1 MATTQ
6 TQKVITPENLGQGIA
21 YNPQTK
27 KWEVHFVSEA
37 EIEQVTNYVE
47 PQEDDEHYVA
57 KECIK
62 LRDRASG
69 YMWDSCKSILKDRAP
84 ARDEILRTPLSVNLT
99 RDALVL
105 NFEVSNTSNHSV
117 HDDQQIVLESTAE
130 NETRFDLE
138 NYDNVTTEEFNRTL
152 AGKKL
157 KFTTNERFSNIEGKP
172 KIRGTTF
179 EVAYPAIDEI
189 ADTVTYSCS
198 SLHKMLSVVGE
209 DRYNIPLKKLVE
221 AGKLQ
226 IEVIV
231 EASNA
236 ERQTAIINANNVGI
250 FDKSLDSADRL
261 VEKYIT
267 RRSGQPVNEDLDIA
281 MYTNKAHVMIN
292 FTPNEVIFNRPGQ
305 KITCNF
311 QNFDNGIQVENVRKP
326 APKNPEGISNV
337 RWRENFLADEN
348 YHRYGDN
355 VFPTLLYHSDTLNTD
370 SDKTL
375 NLAGLADAKEVNEHY
390 KDLGVEVDHDGK
402 NVTIPWI
409 NLPYIDTE
417 VSFGPLKSGNRGA
430 NNGAWNVLAPEFAS
444 GVSDDE
450 KQAINKALKVE
461 AAPINVHVK
470 VTDKETGADVMTFTQ
485 TPATY
490 RTSEAFRLDSGFDAY
505 IRGNHPA
512 VKLTVSADPITIK
525 WWSGKATLNFKPYD
539 VYFKENRGLASFDV

>member
-1 MATTQ
+1 MASK
-6 TQKVITPENLGQGIA
+6 TQKVIAPENLGQGIT

-37 EIEQVTNYVE
+37 EIERVTNYVE

-69 YMWDSCKSILKDRAP
+69 YRWDSCKSTLKDRAP

-99 RDALVL
+99 RDASALI
-105 NFEVSNTSNHSV
+105 FEVSNTSNHSA
-117 HDDQQIVLESTAE
+117 HDDQQVVLESTAE

-157 KFTTNERFSNIEGKP
+157 KFSTNERFSNMEGKP
-172 KIRGTTF
+172 KIRETTF
-179 EVAYPAIDEI
+179 EVAYPEIDEI
-189 ADTVTYSCS
+189 TDTLTYSYSGTYS
-198 SLHKMLSVVGE
+198 SLKAAEG
-209 DRYNIPLKKLVE
+209 DRYHIPLKKLVE

-226 IEVIV
+226 LEVIA
-231 EASNA
+231 EADNA
-236 ERQTAIINANNVGI
+236 ERQTAIINSSNV
-250 FDKSLDSADRL
+250 DVLDSNLDFASKLAER
-261 VEKYIT
+261 YII
-267 RRSGQPVNEDLDIA
+267 RRSGQPVNEELDIA
-281 MYTNKAHVMIN
+281 LTTNKLHLMIK

-311 QNFDNGIQVENVRKP
+311 QNFDNGIQVENVRKH

-337 RWRENFLADEN
+337 HWRENFLADEN

-375 NLAGLADAKEVNEHY
+375 NLTGLADAKEVNDHY

-402 NVTIPWI
+402 TVTIPWI
-409 NLPYIDTE
+409 DLPYIDTE
-417 VSFGPLKSGNRGA
+417 VSFDAMKSGNRGA
-430 NNGAWNVLAPEFAS
+430 QGGFWNVLAPEFAP
-444 GVSDDE
+444 GTTDDE
-450 KQAINKALKVE
+450 KRAINKALKQE

-470 VTDKETGADVMTFTQ
+470 VTDKETGADVMSFTQ
-485 TPATY
+485 APATY
-490 RTSEAFRLDSGFDAY
+490 RISESFRTDSGFDAY
-505 IRGNHPA
+505 LRGDHPA
-512 VKLTVSADPITIK
+512 VKLTVSTDPITIK
-525 WWSGKATLNFKPYD
+525 WWSGKVTLNFKPYE
-539 VYFKENRGLASFDV
+539 VYFKANRGLGSFDA

>member
-1 MATTQ
+1 MASK
-6 TQKVITPENLGQGIA
+6 TQKVVTPENLGKGITF
-21 YNPQTK
+21 NPQTK
-27 KWEVHFVSEA
+27 QWEVHFVSEA
-37 EIEQVTNYVE
+37 EIEQVQGYVE

-69 YMWDSCKSILKDRAP
+69 YMWDSCKSTLKDRAP

-99 RDALVL
+99 RDTLAL
-105 NFEVSNTSNHSV
+105 NFEASNTYNHSA
-117 HDDQQIVLESTAE
+117 HDDQQIVLESAAE

-157 KFTTNERFSNIEGKP
+157 KFTTNKRFSNMEGKP
-172 KIRGTTF
+172 KIRETTF

-189 ADTVTYSCS
+189 TDTLTYSYS
-198 SLHKMLSVVGE
+198 STHSLLKAAEG
-209 DRYNIPLKKLVE
+209 DRYRIPLKKLVE

-226 IEVIV
+226 LEVIA

-236 ERQTAIINANNVGI
+236 ERQTAIINASNV
-250 FDKSLDSADRL
+250 DVLDSNLDFTIKLAER
-261 VEKYIT
+261 YII
-267 RRSGQPVNEDLDIA
+267 RRSGQPVNEELDIA
-281 MYTNKAHVMIN
+281 LTTNELHLMIK
-292 FTPNEVIFNRPGQ
+292 FTPNEVVFNRPGQ

-355 VFPTLLYHSDTLNTD
+355 VSPALLYHSDTLNTD

-375 NLAGLADAKEVNEHY
+375 NLAGLADAKAVNEHY

-402 NVTIPWI
+402 TVTIPWI
-409 NLPYIDTE
+409 DLPYIDTA
-417 VSFGPLKSGNRGA
+417 VSFDPLKSGNRGA
-430 NNGAWNVLAPEFAS
+430 QGGFWNVLAPEFAP

-450 KQAINKALKVE
+450 KQAINKALKQE
-461 AAPINVHVK
+461 AAPINVLVK
-470 VTDKETGADVMTFTQ
+470 VTDKETGADVMTITQ
-485 TPATY
+485 TPPTY
-490 RTSEAFRLDSGFDAY
+490 RKSDGFITDSSLRTYMEGE
-505 IRGNHPA
+505 HPA
-512 VKLTVSADPITIK
+512 VKLTVSADPIAIK
-525 WWSGKATLNFKPYD
+525 WWSGKVTLNFKPYD
-539 VYFKENRGLASFDV
+539 VYFKANRSHGSFEA

>member
-1 MATTQ
+1 MASK

-37 EIEQVTNYVE
+37 EIEQVQGYVE
-47 PQEDDEHYVA
+47 PQEDDEHYVQR
-57 KECIK
+57 ETIK
-62 LRDRASG
+62 LRDRTSG
-69 YMWDSCKSILKDRAP
+69 YVWDSYKSVLKDRAP

-99 RDALVL
+99 RDALAL
-105 NFEVSNTSNHSV
+105 NFEVSNTSNHSA
-117 HDDQQIVLESTAE
+117 HDDQQISLQDDPDNQASF
-130 NETRFDLE
+130 NLE

-157 KFTTNERFSNIEGKP
+157 KFTTNKRFSNMEGKP
-172 KIRGTTF
+172 KIRETAF

-189 ADTVTYSCS
+189 TDTLTFSYSGTFS
-198 SLHKMLSVVGE
+198 ALKAAEG
-209 DRYNIPLKKLVE
+209 DRYRIPLKKLVE

-226 IEVIV
+226 LEVIA
-231 EASNA
+231 EADNA
-236 ERQTAIINANNVGI
+236 ERQAAIINASNVEI
-250 FDKSLDSADRL
+250 LDSNLDFASKLAER
-261 VEKYIT
+261 YII
-267 RRSGQPVNEDLDIA
+267 RRSGQPVNEELDIA
-281 MYTNKAHVMIN
+281 LITNKLHLMVK

-337 RWRENFLADEN
+337 HWRENFLADEN

-402 NVTIPWI
+402 TVTIPWI

-417 VSFGPLKSGNRGA
+417 VSFGPLKQGNRGA
-430 NNGAWNVLAPEFAS
+430 NNGAWNVLAPEFAP
-444 GVSDDE
+444 GTTDDE
-450 KQAINKALKVE
+450 KRAINKALKEE

-470 VTDKETGADVMTFTQ
+470 VTDKETGADVMSFTQ

-490 RTSEAFRLDSGFDAY
+490 RASNSFLLDGSFRTY
-505 IRGNHPA
+505 IEGEHPA

-525 WWSGKATLNFKPYD
+525 WWCGKVTLNFKPYE
-539 VYFKENRGLASFDV
+539 VYFKANRGLGSFEA

>member
-1 MATTQ
+1 MASK

-47 PQEDDEHYVA
+47 PQEDDEHYV
-57 KECIK
+57 EHETIK
-62 LRDRASG
+62 LRDRTSG
-69 YMWDSCKSILKDRAP
+69 YMWDSFKAVLKDRAP

-99 RDALVL
+99 RDARYL
-105 NFEVSNTSNHSV
+105 NFEVSNTSNHSA

-138 NYDNVTTEEFNRTL
+138 NYDNITTEEFNRTL

-157 KFTTNERFSNIEGKP
+157 KYTADARFSNMEGKP
-172 KIRGTTF
+172 KIRETAF
-179 EVAYPAIDEI
+179 EVDYPAIDEI
-189 ADTVTYSCS
+189 SDTLTFSFGSTYAG
-198 SLHKMLSVVGE
+198 LKAAEG
-209 DRYNIPLKKLVE
+209 DRYRIPLVKLVK

-226 IEVIV
+226 VEVIA

-236 ERQTAIINANNVGI
+236 ERQTAIINASNMDDIDTGFSI
-250 FDKSLDSADRL
+250 ASKLAER
-261 VEKYIT
+261 YII
-267 RRSGQPVNEDLDIA
+267 RRSGQPVNEELDVA
-281 MYTNKAHVMIN
+281 LATNKLHLMIN
-292 FTPNEVIFNRPGQ
+292 FTPNEVVFNRPGQ

-337 RWRENFLADEN
+337 RWRENLLADEN

-355 VFPTLLYHSDTLNTD
+355 VFPTLLYHSDSLNAEF
-370 SDKTL
+370 DKTL
-375 NLAGLADAKEVNEHY
+375 NLAGLADAKAVNEHY

-402 NVTIPWI
+402 TVTIPWI
-409 NLPYIDTE
+409 DLPYIDTA
-417 VSFGPLKSGNRGA
+417 VSFGPLKQGNRGA
-430 NNGAWNVLAPEFAS
+430 NNGAWNVLAPEFAP
-444 GVSDDE
+444 GISDDE
-450 KQAINKALKVE
+450 KQAINKALKEE

-470 VTDKETGADVMTFTQ
+470 VTDKETGADVMSFTQ
-485 TPATY
+485 TPSTY
-490 RTSEAFRLDSGFDAY
+490 RGSDSFLLDGSFRTY
-505 IRGNHPA
+505 IEGDHPA

-525 WWSGKATLNFKPYD
+525 WWSGKVTLNVKPYD
-539 VYFKENRGLASFDV
+539 VYFKENRTLGSFEA

>member
-1 MATTQ
+1 M
-6 TQKVITPENLGQGIA
+6 
-21 YNPQTK
+21 
-27 KWEVHFVSEA
+27 
-37 EIEQVTNYVE
+37 
-47 PQEDDEHYVA
+47 
-57 KECIK
+57 
-62 LRDRASG
+62 
-69 YMWDSCKSILKDRAP
+69 LKDCAP

-152 AGKKL
+152 VGKKL
-157 KFTTNERFSNIEGKP
+157 KFTTNERFSEIEGKP

-189 ADTVTYSCS
+189 ADTVTYSYH
-198 SLHKMLSVVGE
+198 SLHDMLRVVGE
-209 DRYNIPLKKLVE
+209 DRYNIQLKKLVE

-250 FDKSLDSADRL
+250 LDKSLDSAGRL

-267 RRSGQPVNEDLDIA
+267 RRDGQAVNEDLDNA
-281 MYTNKAHVMIN
+281 LATNKAHVMIN
-292 FTPNEVIFNRPGQ
+292 FTPNEVVFNRPGQ
-305 KITCNF
+305 NITCNF

-355 VFPTLLYHSDTLNTD
+355 VFPALLYHSDTLNTD

-390 KDLGVEVDHDGK
+390 KDLGVEVGHDGK
-402 NVTIPWI
+402 TVTIPWI
-409 NLPYIDTE
+409 NLPYIDTA
-417 VSFGPLKSGNRGA
+417 VSFGPLKQDERGA
-430 NNGAWNVLAPEFAS
+430 NSGAWNVLAPEFTP
-444 GVSDDE
+444 GTTDDE
-450 KQAINKALKVE
+450 KRAINKALKQE
-461 AAPINVHVK
+461 ATSINVHVK

-490 RTSEAFRLDSGFDAY
+490 RTSKAFISDSDFGTY

-525 WWSGKATLNFKPYD
+525 WWSGKVTLNFKPYD
-539 VYFKENRGLASFDV
+539 AYFKENHGLGSFEA

>member
-1 MATTQ
+1 MASKA
-6 TQKVITPENLGQGIA
+6 QKVITPENLGQGIA

-47 PQEDDEHYVA
+47 PQEDDEHYVQR
-57 KECIK
+57 EDIK
-62 LRDRASG
+62 LRDRTSG
-69 YMWDSCKSILKDRAP
+69 FMWDSYKSVLKDRAP

-99 RDALVL
+99 RDALAL
-105 NFEVSNTSNHSV
+105 NFEVSNTSNHSA
-117 HDDQQIVLESTAE
+117 HDDQQISLQDNPDNQASF
-130 NETRFDLE
+130 NLE

-157 KFTTNERFSNIEGKP
+157 KFTTNERFSNMEGKP
-172 KIRGTTF
+172 KIRETAF
-179 EVAYPAIDEI
+179 EVAYPVVDEI
-189 ADTVTYSCS
+189 TDTLTFSYSGTYSA
-198 SLHKMLSVVGE
+198 LKAAEG
-209 DRYNIPLKKLVE
+209 DRYHIPLKKLVE

-226 IEVIV
+226 LEVI
-231 EASNA
+231 AKANNA
-236 ERQTAIINANNVGI
+236 ERQTAIINASNV
-250 FDKSLDSADRL
+250 DVLDSNLDFASKLAER
-261 VEKYIT
+261 YII
-267 RRSGQPVNEDLDIA
+267 RRGGQPVNEELDIA
-281 MYTNKAHVMIN
+281 LKANKLHLMIK

-305 KITCNF
+305 KITCKF

-337 RWRENFLADEN
+337 HWRENFLADEN

-355 VFPTLLYHSDTLNTD
+355 VFPTLLYHSDALNTD

-375 NLAGLADAKEVNEHY
+375 NLAGLADAKAVNEHY

-409 NLPYIDTE
+409 DLPYIDTE

-430 NNGAWNVLAPEFAS
+430 NNGAWNVLAPEFAP
-444 GVSDDE
+444 GISDDE
-450 KQAINKALKVE
+450 KQAINKALKEE
-461 AAPINVHVK
+461 ARSINIHVK
-470 VTDKETGADVMTFTQ
+470 VTDKETGADVMTFNQ

-490 RTSEAFRLDSGFDAY
+490 RSSNSFLLDGSFRTY
-505 IRGNHPA
+505 TEREHPT

-525 WWSGKATLNFKPYD
+525 WWSGKVTLNFKPYE
-539 VYFKENRGLASFDV
+539 VYFKANRSLGSFEA

>member
-1 MATTQ
+1 MARS
-6 TQKVITPENLGQGIA
+6 QKVITPDNLGRGIA

-57 KECIK
+57 KECVK
-62 LRDRASG
+62 LRDRTSG
-69 YMWDSCKSILKDRAP
+69 YMWDSCKSVLKDRAP

-99 RDALVL
+99 RDALSL

-117 HDDQQIVLESTAE
+117 HDDQQIVLESAAE

-152 AGKKL
+152 SGKKI
-157 KFTTNERFSNIEGKP
+157 KYTTNARFSNMEGKP
-172 KIRGTTF
+172 KIRETAF

-189 ADTVTYSCS
+189 TDTLTFSYSGTYSA
-198 SLHKMLSVVGE
+198 LKAAEG
-209 DRYNIPLKKLVE
+209 DRYRIPLKKLVE

-226 IEVIV
+226 LEVIA
-231 EASNA
+231 EADNA
-236 ERQTAIINANNVGI
+236 ERQTAIINASNV
-250 FDKSLDSADRL
+250 DALDSNLDHAIKLAER
-261 VEKYIT
+261 YII
-267 RRSGQPVNEDLDIA
+267 RRSGQPVNEELSIA
-281 MYTNKAHVMIN
+281 LATNKLHLMIK

-337 RWRENFLADEN
+337 HWRENFLADEN
-348 YHRYGDN
+348 YHRYGDTA
-355 VFPTLLYHSDTLNTD
+355 FATLLYHSDSLNAEF
-370 SDKTL
+370 DKTL
-375 NLAGLADAKEVNEHY
+375 NLAGLADAKEVNDHY

-402 NVTIPWI
+402 TVTIPWI
-409 NLPYIDTE
+409 NLPYIDTA
-417 VSFGPLKSGNRGA
+417 VSFDALKSGNRGA
-430 NNGAWNVLAPEFAS
+430 QGGFWNVLAPEFAP
-444 GVSDDE
+444 GIRDDE

-461 AAPINVHVK
+461 AAPINIHVK

-485 TPATY
+485 APPTY
-490 RTSEAFRLDSGFDAY
+490 RKSNGFITDSSFRTY
-505 IRGNHPA
+505 IKGDRPA

-525 WWSGKATLNFKPYD
+525 WWSGKVTLNFKPYE
-539 VYFKENRGLASFDV
+539 VYFKENRSLGSFEA

>member
-1 MATTQ
+1 MASK

-27 KWEVHFVSEA
+27 KWEVRFVSEA

-69 YMWDSCKSILKDRAP
+69 YMWDSCKSTLKDRAP

-99 RDALVL
+99 RDALAL
-105 NFEVSNTSNHSV
+105 NFEVSNTSNHSA
-117 HDDQQIVLESTAE
+117 HDDQQISLQDDPDNQASF
-130 NETRFDLE
+130 NLE

-157 KFTTNERFSNIEGKP
+157 KYTTNARFSNMEGKP
-172 KIRGTTF
+172 KIRETTF
-179 EVAYPAIDEI
+179 EVAYPEIDEI
-189 ADTVTYSCS
+189 TDTLTYSYSSTHS
-198 SLHKMLSVVGE
+198 SLKAAEG

-226 IEVIV
+226 LEVIA
-231 EASNA
+231 EADNA
-236 ERQTAIINANNVGI
+236 ERQTTIINASNV
-250 FDKSLDSADRL
+250 DVLDSNLDFASKLAER
-261 VEKYIT
+261 YII
-267 RRSGQPVNEDLDIA
+267 RRSGQPINEELDIA
-281 MYTNKAHVMIN
+281 LTTNKLHLMIN

-375 NLAGLADAKEVNEHY
+375 NLAGLADAKAVNEHY

-402 NVTIPWI
+402 TVTIPWI
-409 NLPYIDTE
+409 DLPYIDTE
-417 VSFGPLKSGNRGA
+417 VSFGPLKQGNRGA
-430 NNGAWNVLAPEFAS
+430 QGGFWNVLAPEFAP
-444 GVSDDE
+444 GISDDE
-450 KQAINKALKVE
+450 KRAINKALKQE

-470 VTDKETGADVMTFTQ
+470 VTDKETGADVMSFTQ
-485 TPATY
+485 APATY
-490 RTSEAFRLDSGFDAY
+490 RISESFRADSGFDAY
-505 IRGNHPA
+505 LRGDHPA

-525 WWSGKATLNFKPYD
+525 WWSGKVTLNFKPYE
-539 VYFKENRGLASFDV
+539 VYFKANRGLGSFEA

>member
-1 MATTQ
+1 MASK

-37 EIEQVTNYVE
+37 EIEQVSNYVE

-57 KECIK
+57 KECVK

-69 YMWDSCKSILKDRAP
+69 YMWDSCKSTLKDRAP

-99 RDALVL
+99 RDALAL
-105 NFEVSNTSNHSV
+105 NFEVSNTYNHSV

-157 KFTTNERFSNIEGKP
+157 KFTTNKRFSNMEGKP
-172 KIRGTTF
+172 KIRETAF
-179 EVAYPAIDEI
+179 EVAYPVVDEI
-189 ADTVTYSCS
+189 TDTLTFSYSGTYSA
-198 SLHKMLSVVGE
+198 LNAAEG
-209 DRYNIPLKKLVE
+209 DRYRIPLKKLVE

-226 IEVIV
+226 LEVIA
-231 EASNA
+231 EADNA
-236 ERQTAIINANNVGI
+236 ERQTAIINASNVDI
-250 FDKSLDSADRL
+250 LDSNLDFASKLAER
-261 VEKYIT
+261 YII
-267 RRSGQPVNEDLDIA
+267 RRSGQPVNEELDIA
-281 MYTNKAHVMIN
+281 LTTNKLHLMIK
-292 FTPNEVIFNRPGQ
+292 FTPNEVIFNHPGQ

-337 RWRENFLADEN
+337 HWRENFLADEN

-390 KDLGVEVDHDGK
+390 KDLGVEVYHDGK
-402 NVTIPWI
+402 TVTIPWI
-409 NLPYIDTE
+409 DLPYIDTE
-417 VSFGPLKSGNRGA
+417 VSFDALKSGNRGA
-430 NNGAWNVLAPEFAS
+430 RGGFWNVLAPEFAP

-461 AAPINVHVK
+461 AAPINIHVK
-470 VTDKETGADVMTFTQ
+470 VTDKETGADVMSFTQ

-490 RTSEAFRLDSGFDAY
+490 RISESFISDSGFDAY
-505 IRGNHPA
+505 LRGDHPA

-525 WWSGKATLNFKPYD
+525 WWSGKVTLNFKPYE
-539 VYFKENRGLASFDV
+539 VYFKENRGLGSFDA

>member
-1 MATTQ
+1 MASK

-37 EIEQVTNYVE
+37 EIEQVQGYVE
-47 PQEDDEHYVA
+47 PQEDDEHYVQR
-57 KECIK
+57 EDIK
-62 LRDRASG
+62 LRDRTSG
-69 YMWDSCKSILKDRAP
+69 FMWDSYKSVLKDRAP
-84 ARDEILRTPLSVNLT
+84 ARDEILRTPLSVNPT
-99 RDALVL
+99 RDALAL
-105 NFEVSNTSNHSV
+105 NFEVSNTSNHSA
-117 HDDQQIVLESTAE
+117 HDDQQISLQDDPDNQASF
-130 NETRFDLE
+130 NLE

-157 KFTTNERFSNIEGKP
+157 KFSTNERFSNMEGKP
-172 KIRGTTF
+172 KIRETTF
-179 EVAYPAIDEI
+179 EVAYPVVDEI
-189 ADTVTYSCS
+189 TDTLTFSYSGTYTA
-198 SLHKMLSVVGE
+198 LKAAEG
-209 DRYNIPLKKLVE
+209 DRYRIPLKKLVE

-226 IEVIV
+226 LEVIA
-231 EASNA
+231 EADNA
-236 ERQTAIINANNVGI
+236 ERQTAIINASNV
-250 FDKSLDSADRL
+250 DVLDSNLDFASKLAER
-261 VEKYIT
+261 YII
-267 RRSGQPVNEDLDIA
+267 RRSGQPVNEELDIA
-281 MYTNKAHVMIN
+281 LINNKLHLMIK
-292 FTPNEVIFNRPGQ
+292 FTPNEVVFNRPGQ

-375 NLAGLADAKEVNEHY
+375 NLTGLADAKEVNDHY

-402 NVTIPWI
+402 TVTIPWI
-409 NLPYIDTE
+409 DLPYIDTE
-417 VSFGPLKSGNRGA
+417 VSFGPLKQGNRGA
-430 NNGAWNVLAPEFAS
+430 QGGFWNVLAPEFAP
-444 GVSDDE
+444 GISDDE

-461 AAPINVHVK
+461 AAPINIHVK

-485 TPATY
+485 TPPTY
-490 RTSEAFRLDSGFDAY
+490 RKSDGFITDSSFRTYAVGE
-505 IRGNHPA
+505 HPA

-525 WWSGKATLNFKPYD
+525 WWSGKVTLNFKPYE
-539 VYFKENRGLASFDV
+539 VYFKENHSLGSFEA

>member
-1 MATTQ
+1 MASK
-6 TQKVITPENLGQGIA
+6 TQKVITLENLGQGIA

-47 PQEDDEHYVA
+47 PQEDDEHYVQR
-57 KECIK
+57 EDIK
-62 LRDRASG
+62 LRDRTSG
-69 YMWDSCKSILKDRAP
+69 FMWDSYKSVLKDRAP
-84 ARDEILRTPLSVNLT
+84 ARDEILRTPLSVNLM
-99 RDALVL
+99 RDALAL
-105 NFEVSNTSNHSV
+105 NFEVSNTSNHSA
-117 HDDQQIVLESTAE
+117 HDDQQISLQDDPDNQASF
-130 NETRFDLE
+130 NLE

-152 AGKKL
+152 AGKKI
-157 KFTTNERFSNIEGKP
+157 KYTTNARFSNMEGKP
-172 KIRGTTF
+172 KIRETAF
-179 EVAYPAIDEI
+179 EVAYPVVEEI
-189 ADTVTYSCS
+189 TDTLTFSYSSTYS
-198 SLHKMLSVVGE
+198 SLKAAEG
-209 DRYNIPLKKLVE
+209 DRYHIPLKKLVE

-226 IEVIV
+226 LEVIA

-236 ERQTAIINANNVGI
+236 ERQSVIINATNA
-250 FDKSLDSADRL
+250 DKMDDSNTSPGKL
-261 VEKYIT
+261 VETHIT
-267 RRSGQPVNEDLDIA
+267 RTPQFDGGDLDIA
-281 MYTNKAHVMIN
+281 MMNNKAHVMIK

-355 VFPTLLYHSDTLNTD
+355 VFSTLLYHSDALNTD

-375 NLAGLADAKEVNEHY
+375 NLAGFADAKVVNEHY

-402 NVTIPWI
+402 TVTIPWI
-409 NLPYIDTE
+409 DLPYIDTE
-417 VSFGPLKSGNRGA
+417 VSFDALKSGNRGA
-430 NNGAWNVLAPEFAS
+430 QGGFWNVLAPEFAP

-461 AAPINVHVK
+461 AAPINIHVK

-485 TPATY
+485 TPPTY
-490 RTSEAFRLDSGFDAY
+490 RKSDGFITDSSFRTYAVGE
-505 IRGNHPA
+505 HPA

-525 WWSGKATLNFKPYD
+525 WWSGKVTLNFKPYE
-539 VYFKENRGLASFDV
+539 VYFKENRSLGSFEA

>member
-1 MATTQ
+1 MASK

-37 EIEQVTNYVE
+37 EIEQVQGYVE
-47 PQEDDEHYVA
+47 PQEDDEHYVV
-57 KECIK
+57 KECVK
-62 LRDRASG
+62 LRDRTSG
-69 YMWDSCKSILKDRAP
+69 YMWDSYKAVLKDRAP
-84 ARDEILRTPLSVNLT
+84 ARDEILRTPLSVNST
-99 RDALVL
+99 RDALAL
-105 NFEVSNTSNHSV
+105 NFEVSNTSNHSA
-117 HDDQQIVLESTAE
+117 HDDQQVVLESPAE
-130 NETRFDLE
+130 NETRFNLE

-157 KFTTNERFSNIEGKP
+157 KFSTNERFSNMEGKP
-172 KIRGTTF
+172 KIRETAF
-179 EVAYPAIDEI
+179 EVAYPEIDEI
-189 ADTVTYSCS
+189 TDTTTY
-198 SLHKMLSVVGE
+198 HFGGTQRHIE
-209 DRYNIPLKKLVE
+209 NDNDRYRIKHKKLVK

-231 EASNA
+231 EADNA
-236 ERQTAIINANNVGI
+236 ERQSVIINATNA
-250 FDKSLDSADRL
+250 DKMDDSNTSPGKL
-261 VEKYIT
+261 VETYIT
-267 RRSGQPVNEDLDIA
+267 RTPQFEGGDLDIA
-281 MYTNKAHVMIN
+281 MMTNKAHVMIK
-292 FTPNEVIFNRPGQ
+292 FTPNEVVFNRPGQ

-337 RWRENFLADEN
+337 RWRENLLADEN

-355 VFPTLLYHSDTLNTD
+355 VSPTLLYHSDALNTD

-375 NLAGLADAKEVNEHY
+375 NLAGFADAKAVNEHY

-409 NLPYIDTE
+409 DLPHIDTE

-430 NNGAWNVLAPEFAS
+430 NNGAWNVLAPEFAP
-444 GVSDDE
+444 GISDDG

-461 AAPINVHVK
+461 AAPINVLVK
-470 VTDKETGADVMTFTQ
+470 VTDKETGADVMSFTQ

-490 RTSEAFRLDSGFDAY
+490 RISEHFLADSSFGAY
-505 IRGNHPA
+505 IRGEHPA

-525 WWSGKATLNFKPYD
+525 WWSGKVTLNFKPYE
-539 VYFKENRGLASFDV
+539 VYFKENRSLGSFEA

>member
-1 MATTQ
+1 MASK

-47 PQEDDEHYVA
+47 PQEDDEHYVV

-69 YMWDSCKSILKDRAP
+69 YTWDSCKSTLKDRAP

-99 RDALVL
+99 RDALAL
-105 NFEVSNTSNHSV
+105 NFEVTNTSNHSV

-138 NYDNVTTEEFNRTL
+138 DYDNVTTEEFNRTL
-152 AGKKL
+152 SGKKL
-157 KFTTNERFSNIEGKP
+157 KFTTNERFSNMEGKP
-172 KIRGTTF
+172 KIRETAF
-179 EVAYPAIDEI
+179 EVAYPVVDEI
-189 ADTVTYSCS
+189 TDTLTFSYSGVYS
-198 SLHKMLSVVGE
+198 ALKAAEG
-209 DRYNIPLKKLVE
+209 DRYSIPLKKLVE

-226 IEVIV
+226 LEVIA
-231 EASNA
+231 EADNA
-236 ERQTAIINANNVGI
+236 ERQTAIINASNV
-250 FDKSLDSADRL
+250 DVLNYNLDFASELAER
-261 VEKYIT
+261 YII
-267 RRSGQPVNEDLDIA
+267 RRSGQPVNEELDIA
-281 MYTNKAHVMIN
+281 LMAYKLHLMIK

-311 QNFDNGIQVENVRKP
+311 QNFDNGIQVENARKP

-337 RWRENFLADEN
+337 HWRENFLADEN
-348 YHRYGDN
+348 YHRHGDN

-402 NVTIPWI
+402 TVTIPWI
-409 NLPYIDTE
+409 DLPYIDTE
-417 VSFGPLKSGNRGA
+417 VSFDALKSGNRGA
-430 NNGAWNVLAPEFAS
+430 QGGFWNVLAPEFAP
-444 GVSDDE
+444 GIRDDE
-450 KQAINKALKVE
+450 KQAINKALKDE
-461 AAPINVHVK
+461 AAPINIHVK

-485 TPATY
+485 TPPTY
-490 RTSEAFRLDSGFDAY
+490 RKSDGFITDSSFRTY
-505 IRGNHPA
+505 IEGEHPA

-525 WWSGKATLNFKPYD
+525 WWSGKVTLNFKPYE
-539 VYFKENRGLASFDV
+539 VYFKENHGLGSFEA